1 MEGELNDLHW
11 FKSSASASGACV
23 EVAHLPGGGVAVRDS
38 KDRAKAPHVYT
49 RREWQ
54 AFLTGAKNGEFDLP
68 VALAGGT
75 SPGSPRSPGSPGER
89 RRRVPALSGSPSP
102 GGGRDERGPLL
113 SSEQQRGA
121 RRVPR
126 VPDRDPA
133 VTEARDLHAV
143 AAGGPAAGA
152 LHPAGGSQA
161 GRVTHRVPPP
171 AP

>member
-38 KDRAKAPHVYT
+38 KDRAKAPHIYT

-68 VALAGGT
+68 VALAGGA
-75 SPGSPRSPGSPGER
+75 SPGSLGSPGDR

-102 GGGRDERGPLL
+102 GGGRGERGPLL
-113 SSEQQRGA
+113 SPE
-121 RRVPR
+121 
-126 VPDRDPA
+126 
-133 VTEARDLHAV
+133 
-143 AAGGPAAGA
+143 
-152 LHPAGGSQA
+152 
-161 GRVTHRVPPP
+161 
-171 AP
+171 